1 MMICIIRIHN
11 QIKRLIKVALNI
23 GSRETAFVQALT
35 AASVMMEIAKACVR
49 EKTSYCG
56 CGRLGRRDRQDVSIL
71 DGCGDNINFGAYLTA
86 NFMDPKRVRSHAKKT
101 KRHNHIAGRKV
112 KHGISFVFQLSMVPF
127 CVGYDSVGYI
137 STFLIA
143 KYTHP

>member
-1 MMICIIRIHN
+1 MLFGTPICQTI
-11 QIKRLIKVALNI
+11 IKVTLII

-35 AASVMMEIAKACVR
+35 AASVMMKIAKVCVTER
-49 EKTSYCG
+49 TSYCG
-56 CGRLGRRDRQDVSIL
+56 CGHLSRRDRQDVSIL

-112 KHGISFVFQLSMVPF
+112 KHGISFVFSIKH
-127 CVGYDSVGYI
+127 GS
-137 STFLIA
+137 FLCRILFF
-143 KYTHP
+143 